1 MKLRVLR
8 NSLRGHQLVGLVLGG
23 LLGLALAITNLV
35 TAAVPFENPRTTVD
49 LLAVLYGVWLL
60 GWIIAPIATGGGDE
74 TLRPQHF
81 ALLPISRRKLA
92 AGLLAASFVGVPAL
106 VSLIAFAG
114 LLVYGARLG
123 AAPALVG
130 LVFTVLQLVLVVILC
145 RVVTA
150 ALGSLLTSRKG
161 KELGILLVAL
171 TGLSGVAFNYAVNSV
186 GPALVAGR
194 ASELTAVARILPS
207 GWGTDAVRMAADGR
221 WGIVAL
227 LLASILALIAFLIAC
242 WGALMAST
250 VTRGQF
256 RGSAG
261 KRATGTAKK
270 GGRALLPR
278 NPVAAVARKELRTWG
293 RDARRRISIFSGIV
307 LAVVIAVVPFVSAS
321 SEAFTAPYLAVYVV
335 FAGALQTGNLYGF
348 DGSAL
353 WHTLVVPGAIRADVR
368 GRQLAGALI
377 VGPIALLFAAVMPA
391 VTGTPG
397 AYPWVFSL
405 VPVLVGAG
413 AGIVL
418 LQSVFAAYPLPDPRR
433 NSSPFAQGGRPGCA
447 RGLLALALLGLLA
460 LGALPVLAI
469 EVIAEIADFPALA
482 WAGIPAGLVLGP
494 VLAWWWGGIA
504 QRRLTERG
512 PETLAL
518 VSKER

>member
-8 NSLRGHQLVGLVLGG
+8 NSLHGRQVVGLVLGG
-23 LLGLALAITNLV
+23 LLGLAFAATNLL
-35 TAAVPFENPRTTVD
+35 TAAIPFENPRITVD
-49 LLAVLYGVWLL
+49 LLATLYGVWLL
-60 GWIIAPIATGGGDE
+60 GWVIAPIATGGGDE

-81 ALLPISRRKLA
+81 ALLPIGRRKLA
-92 AGLLAASFVGVPAL
+92 LGLLAASFVGVPAL

-114 LLVYGARLG
+114 LVVYGARLG
-123 AAPALVG
+123 TAPALVG
-130 LVFTVLQLVLVVILC
+130 LVFTVLQLVFVVVLY
-145 RVVTA
+145 RVATA

-171 TGLSGVAFNYAVNSV
+171 TGLSGVAVNYAVNSV

-194 ASELTAVARILPS
+194 ASGLAAVARALPS
-207 GWGTDAVRMAADGR
+207 GWGADAVRMAADGR

-227 LLASILALIAFLIAC
+227 LLASIVALIAFLVAC

-256 RGSAG
+256 RGGASRRAADTAG
-261 KRATGTAKK
+261 TRR
-270 GGRALLPR
+270 RALLPR
-278 NPVAAVARKELRTWG
+278 GPVSAVARKELRTWG
-293 RDARRRISIFSGIV
+293 RDARRRIAIFSGIV
-307 LAVVIAVVPFVSAS
+307 LAVVIAIVPFVSAHS
-321 SEAFTAPYLAVYVV
+321 KAFTAPYLALYVV
-335 FAGALQTGNLYGF
+335 FAGAMQTGNLYGF

-368 GRQLAGALI
+368 GRQLAWALI
-377 VGPIALLFAAVMPA
+377 VGPVALLFAAVLPA
-391 VTGTPG
+391 ATGKPG
-397 AYPWVFSL
+397 AYPWVLSL
-405 VPVLVGAG
+405 VPALVGAG

-418 LQSVFAAYPLPDPRR
+418 LQSVFVAYPLPDPRK

-460 LGALPVLAI
+460 LGAAPVVAI
-469 EVIAEIADFPALA
+469 EVLAAATDFPALA

-504 QRRLTERG
+504 ERRLAARG